1 MYIENAINNGTR
13 YLRLVEGYRG
23 PNKDGK
29 MVSKKKIIYNIGPLS
44 RFDDGKPNYL
54 LRLRESFRNGNPLIK
69 ELAKYCESKPI
80 YEKYD
85 IEFSEN
91 DPFCIG
97 EPKIYSHILIERIL
111 EELGLITFFRQYKQF
126 TNIKFDLT
134 GFFRLLV
141 YGRILNP
148 QSKIAT
154 VYQNDNYYNPI
165 LKERFYKFNV
175 YDTLDFI
182 NNHHFQIVNKIHN
195 QMTSSFGRTTN
206 TIFYDCTNLFFHIDE
221 PDDDLEID
229 DKLVKGVR
237 KNGVS
242 KEDRKLPLIQ
252 MGLFIDEQGVPIAI
266 ETFPGN
272 TLDHLTV
279 INSLN
284 NQIDNLE
291 LKRFIFV
298 GDRGMYNGKNAH
310 YLANKNH
317 GYIMAKSINKSNAKE
332 KEWIYD
338 NNDYI
343 SLNPNFKYK
352 SKVVKRTVTGCN
364 GEKVKIVEKNVVSWS
379 LKFYQR
385 QVKENQSFLAFIEKL
400 KENPTSFKISKT
412 ESKNIKKL
420 LKDEFLNNLTGEI
433 IDSKDL
439 LPMIDED
446 KVNKYVKSFGYYQL
460 VTSEVEM
467 DDLEIIETYKGLSK
481 IENQFRILKG
491 NLDARPLFVRTEE
504 HMRAH
509 LLICMIAL
517 VVMRIIQNKVL
528 DYKVK
533 NGFKSERSWQMG
545 INGERLQR
553 ALNDWT
559 IDAISDEYYRFNNIN
574 KKDLKLILDAFDI
587 EIPVKLYKKG
597 ELRSLKSKIKIIT

>member
-195 QMTSSFGRTTN
+195 QMTSYFGRTTN

-338 NNDYI
+338 DNDYI

-364 GEKVKIVEKNVVSWS
+364 GEKVKIVEKNVVYWS

-385 QVKENQSFLAFIEKL
+385 QVKENQSFLAFIEK
-400 KENPTSFKISKT
+400 
-412 ESKNIKKL
+412 
-420 LKDEFLNNLTGEI
+420 
-433 IDSKDL
+433 
-439 LPMIDED
+439 
-446 KVNKYVKSFGYYQL
+446 
-460 VTSEVEM
+460 
-467 DDLEIIETYKGLSK
+467 
-481 IENQFRILKG
+481 
-491 NLDARPLFVRTEE
+491 
-504 HMRAH
+504 
-509 LLICMIAL
+509 
-517 VVMRIIQNKVL
+517 
-528 DYKVK
+528 
-533 NGFKSERSWQMG
+533 
-545 INGERLQR
+545 
-553 ALNDWT
+553 
-559 IDAISDEYYRFNNIN
+559 
-574 KKDLKLILDAFDI
+574 
-587 EIPVKLYKKG
+587 
-597 ELRSLKSKIKIIT
+597 

>member
-1 MYIENAINNGTR
+1 MFIEKAINNGTE

-23 PNKDGK
+23 PNKEGK

-44 RFDDGKPNYL
+44 RFDDGKPDYL

-69 ELAKYCESKPI
+69 ELAKYCESKPVN
-80 YEKYD
+80 EKYD
-85 IEFSEN
+85 VEFSEN

-111 EELGLITFFRQYKQF
+111 EELGLIDFFRQYKQF
-126 TNIKFDLT
+126 TNIDFDLT

-148 QSKIAT
+148 TSKIAT
-154 VYQNDNYYNPI
+154 VAQNDKYYNQV
-165 LKERFYKFNV
+165 LKDDYYKFNV
-175 YDTLDFI
+175 YDTLSFI
-182 NNHHFQIVNKIHN
+182 NDHHFQIVNKIHN
-195 QMTSSFGRTTN
+195 RMVSSFGRSTN
-206 TIFYDCTNLFFHIDE
+206 TIFYDCTNFFFHIDE
-221 PDDDLEID
+221 PDDDYELDGEI
-229 DKLVKGVR
+229 VKGVR
-237 KNGVS
+237 KNGVG
-242 KEDRKLPLIQ
+242 KEERRLPLIQ
-252 MGLFIDEQGVPIAI
+252 MGLFIDEQGIPITI

-284 NQIDNLE
+284 SQINNLD

-310 YLANKNH
+310 YLTNKNH
-317 GYIMAKSINKSNAKE
+317 GYIMAKSINKSNTKE

-338 NNDYI
+338 DNDYI
-343 SLNPNFKYK
+343 NLSPKFKYK
-352 SKVVKRTVTGCN
+352 SRVVKRTVTGSDD
-364 GEKVKIVEKNVVSWS
+364 EKVKIIEKNVVYWS
-379 LKFYQR
+379 EKFYNR
-385 QVKENQSFLAFIEKL
+385 QVNENKSFLAFIEKL
-400 KENPTSFKISKT
+400 KENPTSFKITKT
-412 ESKNIKKL
+412 ESRNIKKL
-420 LKDEFLNNLTGEI
+420 LKDEFLNNSTGEI

-446 KVNKYVKSFGYYQL
+446 KVNRYVKSFGYYQL
-460 VTSEVEM
+460 VTSELEM

-491 NLDARPLFVRTEE
+491 NLDARPLYVRTKE

-528 DYKVK
+528 DYKEKSGSKSK
-533 NGFKSERSWQMG
+533 NSWSMG
-545 INGERLQR
+545 INGERLQN

-559 IDAISDEYYRFNNIN
+559 IDAISDEYYRFNNLN
-574 KKDLKLILDAFDI
+574 KKDLKLILDAFNI
-587 EIPVKLYKKG
+587 EIPVKLFKKG
-597 ELRSLKSKIKIIT
+597 ELRTLKSNIKIIT